1 MNSELSPLPAA
12 AAGVRPSS
20 IPSFIHL
27 PAALRRSAVAGA
39 LVCAVVL
46 LSACGSTPRR
56 DADEATA
63 SAPETSAAAVTRRS
77 GGGYY
82 KDDGPDDEVP
92 GNLDAIPDAEPRDE
106 PLHRFANRPYHVMGQ
121 SFVPATELRPFR
133 QRGHGSWYGRRFHG
147 NPTSSGEPY
156 DMYAMTAAHPT
167 LPIPSYARVTHLG
180 NGRSVVVRVNDRGP
194 FLRGR
199 VIDLSY
205 AAAHKL
211 GYINA
216 GSAQVEVEQILP
228 SEAPLMV
235 ATRTVPP
242 LRARANEG
250 VVAADTPRP
259 EARALPPLAQ
269 AAPAEPDRGAQAAGA
284 PAVAPA
290 PAAAAAV
297 ASAGAASAECGP
309 SPACGAAEGIA
320 PPIASASAG
329 IFLQLGAFSSYANA
343 EGFRDTVQG
352 RAGTLAKR
360 FELFADGERFRL
372 HAGPYESMDAARS
385 AADRMGTVLKLKPLV
400 IVR

>member
-12 AAGVRPSS
+12 PAGVRPSFTRF
-20 IPSFIHL
+20 PQ
-27 PAALRRSAVAGA
+27 ALRRSAIACG
-39 LVCAVVL
+39 LVCAAVL
-46 LSACGSTPRR
+46 LSACGSTPKR

-63 SAPETSAAAVTRRS
+63 SASETDAPAVRRRS

-82 KDDGPDDEVP
+82 KDDGPEDEVP
-92 GNLDAIPDAEPRDE
+92 DNLDAIPDAEPRDE

-121 SFVPATELRPFR
+121 SFVPLTELRPFR

-147 NPTSSGEPY
+147 NSTSSGEPY

-167 LPIPSYARVTHLG
+167 LPIPSYARVTNLG

-211 GYINA
+211 GYVNA

-228 SEAPLMV
+228 SEAPLLA
-235 ATRTVPP
+235 ATRKVPP

-259 EARALPPLAQ
+259 EARTLAPLAQ
-269 AAPAEPDRGAQAAGA
+269 AAPAEPDRGTQAAGA
-284 PAVAPA
+284 PVVAPA
-290 PAAAAAV
+290 PAAVAV
-297 ASAGAASAECGP
+297 ASAGSASAECGP
-309 SPACGAAEGIA
+309 VPACGAAEGIA
-320 PPIASASAG
+320 PPIASASGG

-372 HAGPYESMDAARS
+372 HAGPYESMDAARN
-385 AADRMGTVLKLKPLV
+385 AADRMGTLLKLKPMV

>member
-1 MNSELSPLPAA
+1 MNL
-12 AAGVRPSS
+12 RPSG
-20 IPSFIHL
+20 L
-27 PAALRRSAVAGA
+27 LLVTLLLAACGGQPARVSDGDASVGTKAPRKSAVAQK
-39 LVCAVVL
+39 
-46 LSACGSTPRR
+46 R
-56 DADEATA
+56 
-63 SAPETSAAAVTRRS
+63 

-92 GNLDAIPDAEPRDE
+92 DNLDAIPDAEPRDE

-133 QRGHGSWYGRRFHG
+133 QRGHASWYGRRFHG

-228 SEAPLMV
+228 SEAPLMA
-235 ATRTVPP
+235 ATRKVPP

-259 EARALPPLAQ
+259 EARTLAPLAQ
-269 AAPAEPDRGAQAAGA
+269 AAPAAAQAAAAPVTTASAVAAA
-284 PAVAPA
+284 PASVATSATAPVASAAPA
-290 PAAAAAV
+290 P
-297 ASAGAASAECGP
+297 AECGP
-309 SPACGAAEGIA
+309 SPACGAAEGLA
-320 PPIASASAG
+320 PPIASASGG

-385 AADRMGTVLKLKPLV
+385 AADRMGTLLKIKPMV

>member
-1 MNSELSPLPAA
+1 MNFAHATLPAVVADVSPLPPPSAA
-12 AAGVRPSS
+12 APRRLA
-20 IPSFIHL
+20 L
-27 PAALRRSAVAGA
+27 ALALACAAA
-39 LVCAVVL
+39 L
-46 LSACGSTPRR
+46 LSACGTAPRR
-56 DADEATA
+56 EAAEAGAPDAEAK
-63 SAPETSAAAVTRRS
+63 PPAVSRRS

-82 KDDGPDDEVP
+82 KDDGPDDVIPE
-92 GNLDAIPDAEPRDE
+92 NLDAIPDAEPRDE

-121 SFVPATELRPFR
+121 SFVPATEVRPFR

-167 LPIPSYARVTHLG
+167 LPIPSYARVTNLA

-228 SEAPLMV
+228 SEAPLMA
-235 ATRTVPP
+235 ATRAVPP

-250 VVAADTPRP
+250 VVAESAPAAAAPPP
-259 EARALPPLAQ
+259 ESRALAPLAQ
-269 AAPAEPDRGAQAAGA
+269 AAAPVAQQAG
-284 PAVAPA
+284 
-290 PAAAAAV
+290 
-297 ASAGAASAECGP
+297 AGAALATASAAGVEQAAECGP
-309 SPACGAAEGIA
+309 SPACGAAEGLA

-352 RAGTLAKR
+352 QAGSLAKR
-360 FELFADGERFRL
+360 FELLADGERFRL
-372 HAGPYESMDAARS
+372 HAGPYESMDAARN
-385 AADRMGTVLKLKPLV
+385 AAERMGTLLKLKPFV